1 MIHRRR
7 EYISFTLAELR
18 FTGHAMLFSQGFTQA
33 PSEDSILYSDSGD
46 YKYGYTG
53 YPAVFYNSQLFCQIP
68 AILEISG
75 SGSFYLLAVIVLKNQ
90 YDAIF
95 FV

>member
-1 MIHRRR
+1 MKIV
-7 EYISFTLAELR
+7 S
-18 FTGHAMLFSQGFTQA
+18 
-33 PSEDSILYSDSGD
+33 YSDSGD

-53 YPAVFYNSQLFCQIP
+53 YPAVFYNSQLFCRIP
-68 AILEISG
+68 AILDISG

-95 FV
+95 LV